1 MKYESMNHLKE
12 QLAKAKHNGMTEEM
26 KLKVKEHHNAAMKCE
41 KEKEM
46 LEEEKANLKAV
57 IEKN

>member
-1 MKYESMNHLKE
+1 MSHLKE

-26 KLKVKEHHNAAMKCE
+26 KLKVKEHHNAAMKCD
-41 KEKEM
+41 KEKQG